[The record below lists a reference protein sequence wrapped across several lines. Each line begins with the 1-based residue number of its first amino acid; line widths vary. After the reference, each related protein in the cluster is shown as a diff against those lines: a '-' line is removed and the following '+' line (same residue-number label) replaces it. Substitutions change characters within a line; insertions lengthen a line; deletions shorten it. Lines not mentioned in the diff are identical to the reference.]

1 LALAAESPAKSEV
14 GGRLGAFFDPE
25 RSVFDREKTETES
38 DIEFDFFDESPTVES
53 SQRAEGEPRKRRR
66 LPTRPPAP
74 PGGPQLYRLGV
85 LIAGAI
91 VLAVILILV
100 VNSCRKNQKVSAY
113 ESYVGSVSTVAAQSE
128 DLGKQLNTQ
137 LTTPGIK
144 LEDLRSDV
152 EGLREQ
158 QEQILRRAE
167 ELEPPGPLLEQQ
179 EALVETMQFRVNG
192 LVGLATALEQV
203 AQTSNADESGQLLA
217 SQAQRL
223 VASDVVY
230 ADGFQS
236 PTETVLEEQGV
247 SNVPVPASKF
257 VQNPEF
263 GSPTQWK
270 QTVARLTQS
279 PQAGGL
285 HGNGIQAVRVQPGG
299 QQLSPTEDNT
309 IESSSELRFEV
320 LVQNSGDSQET
331 RVQVRLVIQQDP
343 LIEKQ
348 QVIDV
353 INPGETKT
361 VTFRDF
367 GELSFATSTILK
379 VSIEPVQ
386 GETNTSNNTAE
397 YPVIFVF
404 S

>member
-1 LALAAESPAKSEV
+1 M
-14 GGRLGAFFDPE
+14 
-25 RSVFDREKTETES
+25 FDREKPETES

-53 SQRAEGEPRKRRR
+53 TQRGEGGGPRKRRR
-66 LPTRPPAP
+66 LPTRPPKP

-113 ESYVGSVSTVAAQSE
+113 EDYVESVSTIASQSE

-137 LTTPGIK
+137 LTTPGIT
-144 LEDLRSDV
+144 LEALREDV
-152 EGLREQ
+152 EGLRQQ
-158 QEQILRRAE
+158 QEQLLQQAQD
-167 ELEPPGPLLEQQ
+167 LGPPGPLLEQQ
-179 EALVETMQFRVNG
+179 ESLVEAMQFRVNG
-192 LVGLATALEQV
+192 LDGLATAFAQV
-203 AQTSNADESGQLLA
+203 AQTSNPDESGQLLA

-270 QTVARLTQS
+270 QTVARLTQAPES
-279 PQAGGL
+279 GGL
-285 HGNGIQAVRVQPGG
+285 HGNGIQAVRVQGSD
-299 QQLSPTEDNT
+299 QQLSPSQDNSIQAT
-309 IESSSELRFEV
+309 SDLAFEV
-320 LVQNSGDSQET
+320 LIQNSGDSQET
-331 RVQVRLVIQQDP
+331 QVEVTLTILQDP
-343 LIEKQ
+343 QIQKQ

-361 VTFRDF
+361 VTFRNF
-367 GELSFATSTILK
+367 GELSFGTSTTLK

-386 GETNTSNNTAE
+386 GETNTGNNTAE
-397 YPVIFVF
+397 YPVIFTLG
-404 S
+404 

>member
-1 LALAAESPAKSEV
+1 M
-14 GGRLGAFFDPE
+14 
-25 RSVFDREKTETES
+25 FDREKTESES

-66 LPTRPPAP
+66 LPTRPPKP

-113 ESYVGSVSTVAAQSE
+113 ENYVESVSTIAAQSE

-137 LTTPGIK
+137 LTTPGIT
-144 LEDLRSDV
+144 LEALREDV
-152 EGLREQ
+152 GGLRQQ
-158 QEQILRRAE
+158 QEQLLQQAQ
-167 ELEPPGPLLEQQ
+167 ELGPPGPLLEQQ

-192 LVGLATALEQV
+192 LDGLATALEQV
-203 AQTSNADESGQLLA
+203 AQTSSADESGQLLA

-247 SNVPVPASKF
+247 SNVPVPASRF

-331 RVQVRLVIQQDP
+331 RVEVKLVIQQDP

-348 QVIDV
+348 QVIDL

-379 VSIEPVQ
+379 VTIEPVQ

-397 YPVIFVF
+397 YPVIFTF
-404 S
+404 P

>member
-1 LALAAESPAKSEV
+1 M
-14 GGRLGAFFDPE
+14 
-25 RSVFDREKTETES
+25 FDREKTESES

-66 LPTRPPAP
+66 LPTRPPKP

-113 ESYVGSVSTVAAQSE
+113 ESYVESVSTIAAQSE

-137 LTTPGIK
+137 LTTPGIT
-144 LEDLRSDV
+144 LEALREDV
-152 EGLREQ
+152 GGLRQQ
-158 QEQILRRAE
+158 QEQLLQQAQD
-167 ELEPPGPLLEQQ
+167 LGPPGPLLEQQ

-192 LVGLATALEQV
+192 LDGLVTALEQV
-203 AQTSNADESGQLLA
+203 AQTSNADEAGQLLA

-247 SNVPVPASKF
+247 SNVPVPASRF

-331 RVQVRLVIQQDP
+331 RVRVTLVIQQDP

-348 QVIDV
+348 QFIDV

-367 GELSFATSTILK
+367 GELSFSTATVLK
-379 VSIEPVQ
+379 VTVEPVQ
-386 GETNTSNNTAE
+386 GETNTGNNTAE

-404 S
+404 P

>member
-1 LALAAESPAKSEV
+1 
-14 GGRLGAFFDPE
+14 
-25 RSVFDREKTETES
+25 VFDREKPETQS

-53 SQRAEGEPRKRRR
+53 SQRPEGGPRKRRR
-66 LPTRPPAP
+66 LPTRPPSP

-100 VNSCRKNQKVSAY
+100 VNSCRNNQKVSAY
-113 ESYVGSVSTVAAQSE
+113 ENYVESVSTIAAQSE

-137 LTTPGIK
+137 LTTPGIR
-144 LEDLRSDV
+144 LEALREDV
-152 EGLREQ
+152 EGLRQQ
-158 QEQILRRAE
+158 QEQILRRAQ
-167 ELEPPGPLLEQQ
+167 ELEPPGPLLDQQ
-179 EALVETMQFRVNG
+179 ASFVETMQFRVNG
-192 LVGLATALEQV
+192 LDGLATALAQV
-203 AQTSNADESGQLLA
+203 AQTSDPEQAGQLLA

-247 SNVPVPASKF
+247 SNVPVPASEF

-263 GSPTQWK
+263 GSPTLWR
-270 QTVARLTQS
+270 QTVARLTQA

-285 HGNGIQAVRVQPGG
+285 HGNGIQAVRAQPSG

-309 IESSSELRFEV
+309 IVATSDLAFQV

-331 RVQVRLVIQQDP
+331 RVEVTLTIQQDP

-348 QVIDV
+348 QVIDI

-367 GELSFATSTILK
+367 GDLSFATSTRLK
-379 VSIEPVQ
+379 ISIEPVQ
-386 GETNTSNNTAE
+386 GETNTGNNVAE
-397 YPVIFVF
+397 YPVIFTF
-404 S
+404 P

>member
-1 LALAAESPAKSEV
+1 M
-14 GGRLGAFFDPE
+14 
-25 RSVFDREKTETES
+25 FDREKPETES

-53 SQRAEGEPRKRRR
+53 TQRGEGGGPRKRRR
-66 LPTRPPAP
+66 LPTRPPKP

-113 ESYVGSVSTVAAQSE
+113 EDYVESVSTIASQSE

-137 LTTPGIK
+137 LTTPGIT
-144 LEDLRSDV
+144 LEALREDV
-152 EGLREQ
+152 EGLRQQ
-158 QEQILRRAE
+158 QEQLLQQAQD
-167 ELEPPGPLLEQQ
+167 LGPPGPLLEQQ
-179 EALVETMQFRVNG
+179 ESLVEAMQFRVNG
-192 LVGLATALEQV
+192 LDGLATAFAQV
-203 AQTSNADESGQLLA
+203 AQTSNPDESGQLLA

-270 QTVARLTQS
+270 QTVARLTQAPES
-279 PQAGGL
+279 GGL
-285 HGNGIQAVRVQPGG
+285 HGNGIQAVRVQGSD
-299 QQLSPTEDNT
+299 QQLSPSQDNSIQAT
-309 IESSSELRFEV
+309 SDLAFEV
-320 LVQNSGDSQET
+320 LIQNSGDSQET
-331 RVQVRLVIQQDP
+331 QVKVTLTVLQDP
-343 LIEKQ
+343 QIKKQ
-348 QVIDV
+348 QTIDV

-361 VTFRDF
+361 VTFSNF
-367 GELSFATSTILK
+367 GELSFGTSTTLQ

-386 GETNTSNNTAE
+386 GETNTGNNTAE
-397 YPVIFVF
+397 YPVIFTL

>member
-1 LALAAESPAKSEV
+1 
-14 GGRLGAFFDPE
+14 
-25 RSVFDREKTETES
+25 VFDREKTESES

-53 SQRAEGEPRKRRR
+53 SQRGEGGGPRKRRR
-66 LPTRPPAP
+66 LPTRPPKP

-113 ESYVGSVSTVAAQSE
+113 ENYVESVSTIAAQSE

-137 LTTPGIK
+137 LTTPGIT
-144 LEDLRSDV
+144 LEALREDV
-152 EGLREQ
+152 EGLRQQ
-158 QEQILRRAE
+158 QEQLLRQAQD
-167 ELEPPGPLLEQQ
+167 LGPPGPLLEQQ
-179 EALVETMQFRVNG
+179 ESLVEAMQFRVNG
-192 LVGLATALEQV
+192 LDGLATAFAQV
-203 AQTSNADESGQLLA
+203 AQTSNPDESGQLLA

-270 QTVARLTQS
+270 QTVARLTQA
-279 PQAGGL
+279 PEAGGL
-285 HGNGIQAVRVQPGG
+285 HGNGIQAVRVQGSD
-299 QQLSPTEDNT
+299 QQLSPSQDNEIVAT
-309 IESSSELRFEV
+309 SDLAFEV
-320 LVQNSGDSQET
+320 LIQNSGDSQET
-331 RVQVRLVIQQDP
+331 QVEVTLTVLQDP
-343 LIEKQ
+343 QIQKQ

-361 VTFRDF
+361 VTFRNF
-367 GELSFATSTILK
+367 GELSFGTSTTLK

-386 GETNTSNNTAE
+386 GETNTGNNTAE
-397 YPVIFVF
+397 YPVIFTLG
-404 S
+404 

>member
-1 LALAAESPAKSEV
+1 MVERERP
-14 GGRLGAFFDPE
+14 DPQ
-25 RSVFDREKTETES
+25 S

-66 LPTRPPAP
+66 LPTRPPKP

-113 ESYVGSVSTVAAQSE
+113 ENYVESVSTIAAQSE

-137 LTTPGIK
+137 LTTPGIT
-144 LEDLRSDV
+144 LEALREDV
-152 EGLREQ
+152 GGLRQQ
-158 QEQILRRAE
+158 QEQLLQQAQD
-167 ELEPPGPLLEQQ
+167 LGPPGPLLEQQ

-192 LVGLATALEQV
+192 LDGLATALEQV
-203 AQTSNADESGQLLA
+203 AQTSNADEAGQLLA

-247 SNVPVPASKF
+247 SNVPVPASRF

-309 IESSSELRFEV
+309 IESSSALRFEV

-331 RVQVRLVIQQDP
+331 RVRVTLVIQQDP

-348 QVIDV
+348 QFIDV

-361 VTFRDF
+361 VSFRDF
-367 GELSFATSTILK
+367 GELSFSTATVLK
-379 VSIEPVQ
+379 VTVEPVQ
-386 GETNTSNNTAE
+386 GETNTGNNTAE

-404 S
+404 P

>member
-1 LALAAESPAKSEV
+1 M
-14 GGRLGAFFDPE
+14 
-25 RSVFDREKTETES
+25 FDREKTESES

-53 SQRAEGEPRKRRR
+53 TQRGEGGPRKRRR

-100 VNSCRKNQKVSAY
+100 VNSCRNNQKVSAY
-113 ESYVGSVSTVAAQSE
+113 EDYVESVSTIAAQSE
-128 DLGKQLNTQ
+128 DLGQQLNTQ

-144 LEDLRSDV
+144 LEALRSDV
-152 EGLREQ
+152 EGLRDQ
-158 QEQILRRAE
+158 QEQILRRAQ

-179 EALVETMQFRVNG
+179 ASLVEAMQFRVNG
-192 LVGLATALEQV
+192 LDGLATAMAQV
-203 AQTSNADESGQLLA
+203 AQTSDPGESGQLLA

-263 GSPTQWK
+263 GSPTQWE
-270 QTVARLTQS
+270 QTVARLTQAPES
-279 PQAGGL
+279 GGL
-285 HGNGIQAVRVQPGG
+285 HGNGIQAVKVQPSGE
-299 QQLSPTEDNT
+299 QLSPSEDNSIKST
-309 IESSSELRFEV
+309 GDLAFDV
-320 LVQNSGDSQET
+320 LIQNSGDSQET
-331 RVQVRLVIQQDP
+331 QVEVTLTILQDP
-343 LIEKQ
+343 QIKKV
-348 QVIDV
+348 QVIDI
-353 INPGETKT
+353 INPGQTKT
-361 VTFRDF
+361 VVFRDF
-367 GELSFATSTILK
+367 GELSFATSTTLQ
-379 VSIEPVQ
+379 VSVEPVQ
-386 GETNTSNNTAE
+386 GETNKDNNTVE
-397 YPVIFVF
+397 YPVIFTVG
-404 S
+404 

>member
-1 LALAAESPAKSEV
+1 M
-14 GGRLGAFFDPE
+14 
-25 RSVFDREKTETES
+25 FDREKTETQS

-53 SQRAEGEPRKRRR
+53 SQRPEGGPRKRRR
-66 LPTRPPAP
+66 LPKRPPSP

-100 VNSCRKNQKVSAY
+100 VNSCRNNQKVSAY
-113 ESYVGSVSTVAAQSE
+113 EDYVESVSTIAAQSE

-137 LTTPGIK
+137 LTTPGIR
-144 LEDLRSDV
+144 LEALREDV
-152 EGLREQ
+152 EGLRQQ
-158 QEQILRRAE
+158 QEQILRRAQ

-179 EALVETMQFRVNG
+179 ASLVETMQFRVNG
-192 LVGLATALEQV
+192 LAGLATALEQV
-203 AQTSNADESGQLLA
+203 AQTSDPDEAGQLLA
-217 SQAQRL
+217 SQAERL

-236 PTETVLEEQGV
+236 PAETVLEEQGV
-247 SNVPVPASKF
+247 SNVPVPASLF

-270 QTVARLTQS
+270 QTVARLTQAPES
-279 PQAGGL
+279 GGL
-285 HGNGIQAVRVQPGG
+285 HGNGIQGVVVQPGD

-309 IESSSELRFEV
+309 IVSSSNLEIQV

-331 RVQVRLVIQQDP
+331 QVAVTLTILQDP
-343 LIEKQ
+343 QIEKR

-361 VTFRDF
+361 LTFRDF
-367 GELSFATSTILK
+367 GELSFTTSSVLK
-379 VSIEPVQ
+379 VTVEPVQ
-386 GETNTSNNTAE
+386 GETNKGNNTAE
-397 YPVIFVF
+397 YPVIFTLD
-404 S
+404 

>member
-1 LALAAESPAKSEV
+1 
-14 GGRLGAFFDPE
+14 
-25 RSVFDREKTETES
+25 VFDREKTESES

-66 LPTRPPAP
+66 LPTRPPKP

-113 ESYVGSVSTVAAQSE
+113 ENYVESVSTIAAQSE

-137 LTTPGIK
+137 LTTPGIT
-144 LEDLRSDV
+144 LEALREDV
-152 EGLREQ
+152 GGLRQQ
-158 QEQILRRAE
+158 QEQLLQQAQD
-167 ELEPPGPLLEQQ
+167 LGPPGPLLEQQ

-192 LVGLATALEQV
+192 LDGLATALEQV
-203 AQTSNADESGQLLA
+203 AQTSNADEAGQLLA

-247 SNVPVPASKF
+247 SNVPVPASRF

-309 IESSSELRFEV
+309 IESSSALRFEV

-331 RVQVRLVIQQDP
+331 RVRVTLVIQQDP

-348 QVIDV
+348 QFIDV

-361 VTFRDF
+361 VFRDF
-367 GELSFATSTILK
+367 GELSFSTATVLK
-379 VSIEPVQ
+379 VTVEPVQ
-386 GETNTSNNTAE
+386 GETNTGNNTAE

-404 S
+404 P

>member
-1 LALAAESPAKSEV
+1 L
-14 GGRLGAFFDPE
+14 
-25 RSVFDREKTETES
+25 FDREKTESES
-38 DIEFDFFDESPTVES
+38 DIEFDFFDESPTVEQ
-53 SQRAEGEPRKRRR
+53 SQREGGPRRRRR
-66 LPTRPPAP
+66 LPTRPPTP

-100 VNSCRKNQKVSAY
+100 VNSCRENQKVSAY
-113 ESYVGSVSTVAAQSE
+113 ENYVESVSTIAGQSE
-128 DLGKQLNTQ
+128 ELGNQLNTQ
-137 LTTPGIK
+137 LTTPGIS
-144 LEDLRSDV
+144 LEALRGDV
-152 EGLREQ
+152 EGLRQQ
-158 QEQILRRAE
+158 QEQILRRAQ
-167 ELEPPGPLLEQQ
+167 ELEPPGPLVEQQ

-192 LVGLATALEQV
+192 LDGLATALQQV

-230 ADGFQS
+230 ADAFQS

-247 SNVPVPASKF
+247 SNVPVPASRF

-263 GSPTQWK
+263 SSPTQWK

-279 PQAGGL
+279 PESGGL
-285 HGNGIQAVRVQPGG
+285 HGNGIQAVRVQPSG
-299 QQLSPTEDNT
+299 QTLSPSEDNT
-309 IESSSELRFEV
+309 IQVTADLEIEV

-331 RVQVRLVIQQDP
+331 RVEVRLVIQQDP
-343 LIEKQ
+343 QIQKQ

-361 VTFRDF
+361 VTFRNF
-367 GELSFATSTILK
+367 GELSFATSTTLQ
-379 VSIEPVQ
+379 VTVEPVQ
-386 GETNTSNNTAE
+386 GEQNTNNNTAQ
-397 YPVIFVF
+397 YPVIFTVG
-404 S
+404 

>member
-1 LALAAESPAKSEV
+1 M
-14 GGRLGAFFDPE
+14 
-25 RSVFDREKTETES
+25 FDREKTESES

-53 SQRAEGEPRKRRR
+53 SQRAEGEPRRRRR

-113 ESYVGSVSTVAAQSE
+113 ESYVESVSTVAAQSE

-144 LEDLRSDV
+144 LEALRGDV

-158 QEQILRRAE
+158 QEQILRDAQ

-192 LVGLATALEQV
+192 LDGLAIALEQV

-309 IESSSELRFEV
+309 IESSSDLRFEV

-331 RVQVRLVIQQDP
+331 RVEVKLVIQQDP

-348 QVIDV
+348 QVIDL

-379 VSIEPVQ
+379 VTIEPVQ

-397 YPVIFVF
+397 YPVIFTF
-404 S
+404 P

>member
-1 LALAAESPAKSEV
+1 M
-14 GGRLGAFFDPE
+14 
-25 RSVFDREKTETES
+25 FDREKSESQS
-38 DIEFDFFDESPTVES
+38 DIEFDFFDESPTVEQ
-53 SQRAEGEPRKRRR
+53 SQREGGPRRRRR
-66 LPTRPPAP
+66 LPTRPPTP

-100 VNSCRKNQKVSAY
+100 VNSCRNNQKVSAY
-113 ESYVGSVSTVAAQSE
+113 ENYVESVSTIAAQSE
-128 DLGKQLNTQ
+128 ELGKQLNTQ
-137 LTTPGIK
+137 LTTPGIT
-144 LEDLRSDV
+144 LEALRGDV
-152 EGLREQ
+152 DGLRQQ
-158 QEQILRRAE
+158 QEQILRRAQ
-167 ELEPPGPLLEQQ
+167 ELEPPGPLIEQQ
-179 EALVETMQFRVNG
+179 QALVETMQFRVNG
-192 LVGLATALEQV
+192 LDGLATGLEQV

-223 VASDVVY
+223 VASDVIY
-230 ADGFQS
+230 ADAFQS

-279 PQAGGL
+279 PESGGL
-285 HGNGIQAVRVQPGG
+285 HGNGIQAVRVQPGD
-299 QQLSPTEDNT
+299 QTLSPNEDNT
-309 IESSSELRFEV
+309 IESSSDLQIEV

-331 RVQVRLVIQQDP
+331 QVEVTLTIQQDP
-343 LIEKQ
+343 QIQKK

-361 VTFRDF
+361 VIFRNF

-379 VSIEPVQ
+379 VAVEPVQ
-386 GETNTSNNTAE
+386 GEQNTDNNTAQ
-397 YPVIFVF
+397 YPVIFPF
-404 S
+404 A

>member
-1 LALAAESPAKSEV
+1 M
-14 GGRLGAFFDPE
+14 
-25 RSVFDREKTETES
+25 FDREKSESQS
-38 DIEFDFFDESPTVES
+38 DIEFDFFDESPTVEQ
-53 SQRAEGEPRKRRR
+53 SQREGGPRRRRR
-66 LPTRPPAP
+66 LPTRPPTP

-100 VNSCRKNQKVSAY
+100 VNSCRNNQKVSAY
-113 ESYVGSVSTVAAQSE
+113 ENYVESVSTISAQSE
-128 DLGKQLNTQ
+128 ELGKQLNTQ
-137 LTTPGIK
+137 LTTPGIT
-144 LEDLRSDV
+144 LEALRGDV
-152 EGLREQ
+152 DGLRQQ
-158 QEQILRRAE
+158 QEQILRRAQ
-167 ELEPPGPLLEQQ
+167 ELEPPGPLIEQQ
-179 EALVETMQFRVNG
+179 QALVETMQFRVNG
-192 LVGLATALEQV
+192 LDGLATGLEQV

-223 VASDVVY
+223 VASDVIY
-230 ADGFQS
+230 ADAFQS

-279 PQAGGL
+279 PESGGL
-285 HGNGIQAVRVQPGG
+285 HGNGIQAVRVQPGD
-299 QQLSPTEDNT
+299 QTLSPNEDNT
-309 IESSSELRFEV
+309 IESSSDLQIEV

-331 RVQVRLVIQQDP
+331 QVEVTLTIQQDP
-343 LIEKQ
+343 QIQKK

-361 VTFRDF
+361 VIFRNF

-379 VSIEPVQ
+379 VAVDPVQ
-386 GETNTSNNTAE
+386 GEQNTDNNTAQ
-397 YPVIFVF
+397 YPVIFTF
-404 S
+404 A

>member
-1 LALAAESPAKSEV
+1 M
-14 GGRLGAFFDPE
+14 GGRLGRFFDPE
-25 RSVFDREKTETES
+25 RPVFDREKPETES

-53 SQRAEGEPRKRRR
+53 TQRGEGGGPRKRRR
-66 LPTRPPAP
+66 LPTRPPKP

-113 ESYVGSVSTVAAQSE
+113 EDYVESVSTIAAQSE

-137 LTTPGIK
+137 LTTPGIT
-144 LEDLRSDV
+144 LEALREDV
-152 EGLREQ
+152 EGLRQQ
-158 QEQILRRAE
+158 QEQLLRQAQD
-167 ELEPPGPLLEQQ
+167 LGPPGPLLEQQ
-179 EALVETMQFRVNG
+179 ESLVEAMQFRVNG
-192 LVGLATALEQV
+192 LDGLATAFAQV
-203 AQTSNADESGQLLA
+203 AQTSNPDESGQLLA

-270 QTVARLTQS
+270 QTVARLTQAPES
-279 PQAGGL
+279 GGL
-285 HGNGIQAVRVQPGG
+285 HGNGIQAVRVQGSD
-299 QQLSPTEDNT
+299 QQLSPSQDNSIQAT
-309 IESSSELRFEV
+309 SDLAFEV

-331 RVQVRLVIQQDP
+331 QVEVTLTVLQDP
-343 LIEKQ
+343 QIQKQ

-361 VTFRDF
+361 VTFRNF
-367 GELSFATSTILK
+367 GELSFGTSTTLK

-386 GETNTSNNTAE
+386 GETNTGNNTAE
-397 YPVIFVF
+397 YPVIFTLG
-404 S
+404 

>member
-1 LALAAESPAKSEV
+1 M
-14 GGRLGAFFDPE
+14 
-25 RSVFDREKTETES
+25 FDREKPETQS

-53 SQRAEGEPRKRRR
+53 SQRPEGGPRKRRR
-66 LPTRPPAP
+66 LPTRPPSP

-100 VNSCRKNQKVSAY
+100 VNSCRNNQKVSAY
-113 ESYVGSVSTVAAQSE
+113 ENYVESVSTIAAQSE
-128 DLGKQLNTQ
+128 DLGNQLNTQ
-137 LTTPGIK
+137 LTTPGIT
-144 LEDLRSDV
+144 LEALREDV

-158 QEQILRRAE
+158 QEQILRRSQ

-179 EALVETMQFRVNG
+179 ASLVETMQFRVNG
-192 LVGLATALEQV
+192 LAGLATALEQV

-247 SNVPVPASKF
+247 SNVPVPASLF

-270 QTVARLTQS
+270 QTVARLTQA
-279 PQAGGL
+279 PEAGGL
-285 HGNGIQAVRVQPGG
+285 HGNGIQGVVVQPGD

-309 IESSSELRFEV
+309 ITSSSNLAIQV

-331 RVQVRLVIQQDP
+331 QVEVTLTILQDP
-343 LIEKQ
+343 QIEKR

-361 VTFRDF
+361 LTFRDF
-367 GELSFATSTILK
+367 GELAFTTSTVLQ
-379 VSIEPVQ
+379 VNVEPVQ
-386 GETNTSNNTAE
+386 GETNKGNNTAE
-397 YPVIFVF
+397 YPVIFTLD
-404 S
+404 